1 MPASAQEA
9 KKPRPP
15 PTALD
20 VRPVPW
26 RGDFD
31 QMLERRVIRVVVPY
45 SRSLFYND
53 RGMQRGLTADA
64 LEEFERWLNKNQGT
78 GARALTL
85 QIFPVARD
93 ELLRRVVSGQADIAA
108 GNLTITR
115 TRDRTVDFSVPTAEG
130 VSEIVMTHRSVPA
143 LASLEDLAGR
153 TIHVRP
159 ASSAAE
165 SLQQLDRRLRVAGKP
180 PLDLVQVPDVLED
193 EDLLDMLNANLV
205 QIVVVDD
212 WKAKLWGPALRRT
225 RTYPELVVR
234 TESSIGWALREDA
247 PQLKRVVNEFLSEPG
262 RGTQAAR
269 RNLAMYERRWRALG
283 NPTLQADWRKF
294 EQSIAIFRKYGRRYH
309 FDPLMLAAQA
319 YQESRLDHTA
329 VSPAGAI
336 GVMQIMP
343 ATGEAMKVGDIAE
356 LDTNVHAGTKYM
368 RQILDRHFREAKFSE
383 QDRNL
388 FAFASY
394 NAGPGRIAQMRGIAA
409 REGLDPD
416 QWFNNVEIVTAA
428 RVGAE
433 PVRYVRNIYKYYTAY
448 RLQTDLAARRA
459 AANKELRQ
467 ELAPPPKK

>member
-1 MPASAQEA
+1 MTRSALKNVSMPVRTLCLCLLFQPLAWLAAPVGAKEA
-9 KKPRPP
+9 RKPRPP

-53 RGMQRGLTADA
+53 RGMQRGLTADV

-93 ELLRRVVSGQADIAA
+93 ELLRRLVSGQADIAA

-115 TRDRTVDFSVPTAEG
+115 TREPTVDFSVPTAEG
-130 VSEIVMTHRSVPA
+130 VNEIVMTHRSVPA
-143 LASLEDLAGR
+143 PSTLEDLAGR
-153 TIHVRP
+153 TIYVRP
-159 ASSAAE
+159 ASTAYE
-165 SLQQLDRRLRVAGKP
+165 SLQQLDRKLRAAGKP
-180 PLDLVQVPDVLED
+180 PLDLVSVPDVLED
-193 EDLLDMLNANLV
+193 EDLLDMLNANLIQV
-205 QIVVVDD
+205 MVVDD
-212 WKAKLWGPALRRT
+212 WKARMWAPILRRT
-225 RTYPELVVR
+225 RAHPTLVVR
-234 TESSIGWALREDA
+234 SQGSIGWALREDA
-247 PQLKRVVNEFLSEPG
+247 AQLKRVVDDFLHE
-262 RGTQAAR
+262 AR
-269 RNLAMYERRWRALG
+269 ASQSVATRLAIYERRFRALG

-294 EQSIAIFRKYGRRYH
+294 EQSIAIFRKYAKRYH

-319 YQESRLDHTA
+319 YQESRLDHAA
-329 VSPAGAI
+329 VSKAGAV

-343 ATGEAMKVGDIAE
+343 ATGHAMQVGDIAE
-356 LDTNVHAGTKYM
+356 LDANVHAGTKYM

-409 REGLDPD
+409 RQGLDPD
-416 QWFNNVEIVTAA
+416 VWFNNVEIVTAA
-428 RVGAE
+428 ALGAG
-433 PVRYVRNIYKYYTAY
+433 AGGSWG
-448 RLQTDLAARRA
+448 
-459 AANKELRQ
+459 
-467 ELAPPPKK
+467 